1 MKREQ
6 RIAHYREALEKAE
19 RDCAALVQGAEQ
31 RLAAAEI
38 QLTDLQRYREEY
50 QAGLGARALH
60 GISGVALLDFHAFVA
75 RLGDAIRQQRDLVHR
90 YRRERDQA
98 AERLREAAVQN
109 RTVGAVVER
118 WRSEERLLEAR
129 QEQQANDE
137 RGQLAYVR
145 QRISAA

>member
-6 RIAHYREALEKAE
+6 RIQHYRETLEKAE
-19 RDCAALVQGAEQ
+19 RDCAALVQSANQ
-31 RLAAAEI
+31 RLGAAET
-38 QLTDLQRYREEY
+38 QLSDLQRYREEY
-50 QAGLGARALH
+50 QAGLGARVLQ

-75 RLGDAIRQQRDLVHR
+75 RLGDAIRQQRELVQR
-90 YRRERDQA
+90 YRKERDQA
-98 AERLREAAVQN
+98 AQRLQDAAVQS

-118 WRSEERLLEAR
+118 WRSEERLIESR

-145 QRISAA
+145 QRSSAA

>member
-6 RIAHYREALEKAE
+6 RIQHYRETLEQAE
-19 RDCAALVQGAEQ
+19 RDCAALVQSANQ
-31 RLAAAEI
+31 RLASAET
-38 QLTDLQRYREEY
+38 QLADLRRYREEY
-50 QAGLGARALH
+50 QAGLGARVLQ

-75 RLGDAIRQQRDLVHR
+75 RLGDAVRQQQDLVQR

-98 AERLREAAVQN
+98 AQRLNEAAVQN

-118 WRSEERLLEAR
+118 WRSEDRLIESR

-137 RGQLAYVR
+137 RGQLAYIR
-145 QRISAA
+145 QRINVA

>member
-6 RIAHYREALEKAE
+6 RIAHYRHTLEKAE
-19 RDCAALVQGAEQ
+19 RDCAALVQSADQ
-31 RLAAAEI
+31 RLTAAET
-38 QLTDLQRYREEY
+38 QLHDLQRYRAEY
-50 QAGLGARALH
+50 QAGLGVRVLQ

-75 RLGDAIRQQRDLVHR
+75 RLGEAIRQQGELVQR

-98 AERLREAAVQN
+98 TQRLQEAAVQH

-118 WRSEERLLEAR
+118 WRSEERLIEAR
-129 QEQQANDE
+129 QEQQSTDE
-137 RGQLAYVR
+137 QGQLAYLR

>member
-6 RIAHYREALEKAE
+6 RIQHYRETLEQAE
-19 RDCAALVQGAEQ
+19 RDCAALVQTANQ
-31 RLAAAEI
+31 RLASAET
-38 QLTDLQRYREEY
+38 QLADLQRYREEY
-50 QAGLGARALH
+50 QASLGARVLQ
-60 GISGVALLDFHAFVA
+60 GISGVALMDFHAFVT
-75 RLGDAIRQQRDLVHR
+75 RLGDAIRQQHELVHR

-98 AERLREAAVQN
+98 AMRLNEAAVQN

-118 WRSEERLLEAR
+118 WRSEERLLESR

-145 QRISAA
+145 QRINVA